1 MEGPGHMLS
10 LKVMRVS
17 RPSLAGA
24 WEPFYSSS
32 PSFSAHS
39 TASILS
45 LQGKTPLPLHPKT
58 LRDLT
63 HTSEILT
70 LPSSFGAIQ
79 LGETFTSCLCV
90 NNETE
95 FDVEGVRLRVE
106 MQTANTKVV
115 LAEFGGPDCQLIPGD
130 TLENVVSHEIK
141 ELGQH
146 VLGCTVSYRVPPN
159 VRHPPGSAED
169 PNDPALQTFR
179 KFYKFAASNPLSVKT
194 KVHSPRSPSAMVSP
208 PEREKIFLE
217 VHIQNLMPDPVWF
230 ERMQFQC
237 IDDWQVQDINC
248 DDSVFSGSMALMQP
262 QDMRQYIY
270 ILTPTAVPLASTP
283 PTPGSTMPL
292 GRLDISWRS
301 SFGEPGR
308 LLTSMLSRRI
318 PAPAPAPALAQPT
331 ASALPAYLKRNQS
344 IASIPSRPLSP
355 LSRPGSPFNNRAQ
368 PPVPVRTQT
377 PAFSQSNQALITSD
391 IEVTLVVRSVP
402 RESIHV
408 EKPFKLSCSLVV
420 LGTVVKSQTRTL
432 RLVVQRLQPPRVIQ
446 APPSFNAH
454 PPQPQSGAFSPR
466 APSSG
471 FSTPSQ
477 SHTGFNVA
485 LAHNKILAAAPRQ
498 SLSELPNDVTR
509 EPEESKEGTIVLPPP
524 YFSGSDELRAPLSAV
539 KPLGQSTLYLPPVS
553 FSSPSSDTSDP
564 STKVQAV
571 QDFELD
577 YIALQEGF
585 TTVGGLRA
593 LLVEDKVDSEMDRGA
608 VGVRILKE
616 WDIIAEILV
625 QP

>member
-95 FDVEGVRLRVE
+95 FDIEGVRLRVE

-115 LAEFGGPDCQLIPGD
+115 LAEFGGPDSRLIPGD

-169 PNDPALQTFR
+169 PNDPNLQTFR

-208 PEREKIFLE
+208 SEREKIFLE

-237 IDDWQVQDINC
+237 IDDWQVEDINC

-270 ILTPTAVPLASTP
+270 ILTPTTVPLASTL

-318 PAPAPAPALAQPT
+318 PAPTPALAQPT

-377 PAFSQSNQALITSD
+377 PAFGQSNPALTTSD

-408 EKPFKLSCSLVV
+408 EKPFKLFCSLVIA
-420 LGTVVKSQTRTL
+420 GMVVKPQIRTL
-432 RLVVQRLQPPRVIQ
+432 RLVVQRLQPPKVIR
-446 APPSFNAH
+446 APSTFTTQ

-477 SHTGFNVA
+477 SHAGFNVA

-498 SLSELPNDVTR
+498 SLSELTNDITR
-509 EPEESKEGTIVLPPP
+509 EPEESKEGTVVLPPP
-524 YFSGSDELRAPLSAV
+524 YFTGSDELRAQPSAV
-539 KPLGQSTLYLPPVS
+539 KPLGQSTVYLPPVS
-553 FSSPSSDTSDP
+553 LPPPTETSDS
-564 STKVQAV
+564 STKVQVV
-571 QDFELD
+571 QDFDLD

-585 TTVGGLRA
+585 TAVGGLRA
-593 LLVEDKVDSEMDRGA
+593 LLVEDKVDSEVDRGA
-608 VGVRILKE
+608 MGVRILKE
-616 WDIIAEILV
+616 WDIIAEVLV

>member
-39 TASILS
+39 TASVLS

-79 LGETFTSCLCV
+79 LGETFTCCLCV

-95 FDVEGVRLRVE
+95 FDIEGVRLRVE
-106 MQTANTKVV
+106 MQTANTKVM
-115 LAEFGGPDCQLIPGD
+115 LAEFGGPDCQLVPGD
-130 TLENVVSHEIK
+130 TLENVVGHEIK

-169 PNDPALQTFR
+169 PNDASLQTFR

-237 IDDWQVQDINC
+237 MDDWQVEDINC

-270 ILTPTAVPLASTP
+270 ILTPTTVPLASSP

-318 PAPAPAPALAQPT
+318 PGPGPAPALAQPT

-368 PPVPVRTQT
+368 PLVPVRTQT
-377 PAFSQSNQALITSD
+377 PAFNQLNQALITSD
-391 IEVTLVVRSVP
+391 IEVTLVVWSVP

-420 LGTVVKSQTRTL
+420 LGTVVKSQIRTL
-432 RLVVQRLQPPRVIQ
+432 RLVVQRLQPPKVIR
-446 APPSFNAH
+446 APPSFTAQ
-454 PPQPQSGAFSPR
+454 PPQPQSGVFSPR

-498 SLSELPNDVTR
+498 LLSELPNDVTK
-509 EPEESKEGTIVLPPP
+509 ESEESKEGTVVLPPP
-524 YFSGSDELRAPLSAV
+524 YFSGSDELRAQPSAV

-553 FSSPSSDTSDP
+553 FSSPSSETSDP
-564 STKVQAV
+564 STKVQV
-571 QDFELD
+571 IQDFELD

-593 LLVEDKVDSEMDRGA
+593 LLVEDKVDSEMDRSA

>member
-1 MEGPGHMLS
+1 
-10 LKVMRVS
+10 
-17 RPSLAGA
+17 
-24 WEPFYSSS
+24 
-32 PSFSAHS
+32 
-39 TASILS
+39 
-45 LQGKTPLPLHPKT
+45 
-58 LRDLT
+58 
-63 HTSEILT
+63 
-70 LPSSFGAIQ
+70 
-79 LGETFTSCLCV
+79 
-90 NNETE
+90 
-95 FDVEGVRLRVE
+95 
-106 MQTANTKVV
+106 
-115 LAEFGGPDCQLIPGD
+115 
-130 TLENVVSHEIK
+130 
-141 ELGQH
+141 
-146 VLGCTVSYRVPPN
+146 
-159 VRHPPGSAED
+159 
-169 PNDPALQTFR
+169 
-179 KFYKFAASNPLSVKT
+179 
-194 KVHSPRSPSAMVSP
+194 
-208 PEREKIFLE
+208 
-217 VHIQNLMPDPVWF
+217 
-230 ERMQFQC
+230 
-237 IDDWQVQDINC
+237 
-248 DDSVFSGSMALMQP
+248 
-262 QDMRQYIY
+262 
-270 ILTPTAVPLASTP
+270 
-283 PTPGSTMPL
+283 
-292 GRLDISWRS
+292 
-301 SFGEPGR
+301 
-308 LLTSMLSRRI
+308 MLSRRI

-454 PPQPQSGAFSPR
+454 PLQPQSGAFSPR

-509 EPEESKEGTIVLPPP
+509 EPEESKEGTVVLPPP

-593 LLVEDKVDSEMDRGA
+593 LLAEDKVDSEMDRGA